1 MDRHSPWRARS
12 EVFQDVEDTCVFRHV
27 VGHGLAFAHHAMI
40 SQENGPIFALND
52 DTEAGSSSR
61 IERLAGAI
69 EPGKDSW
76 FF

>member
-1 MDRHSPWRARS
+1 
-12 EVFQDVEDTCVFRHV
+12 VKDTGVLGHV
-27 VGHGLAFAHHAMI
+27 VGHGTALADEAVVL
-40 SQENGPIFALND
+40 QENDPIFTFD
-52 DTEAGSSSR
+52 HDTEAGSSSR